1 MTLRGSAPCTLL
13 PAPSK
18 YMAFIQTLLLLF
30 VVFAAYKTWKRLNSG
45 DITGGQF
52 LFWSAVWLAVGLAT
66 IFPQWT
72 VVIANRFGV
81 GRGADF
87 VLYLA
92 VAFLLYR
99 SFKTSVKMRSLDR
112 HITSVVR
119 RNALEDSSHENSPDQ
134 L

>member
-1 MTLRGSAPCTLL
+1 
-13 PAPSK
+13 
-18 YMAFIQTLLLLF
+18 MAFIQTALLLF
-30 VVFAAYKTWKRLNSG
+30 VAFAAYKTWLRLNSG

-52 LFWSAVWLAVGLAT
+52 LFWSFLWLAVGLAT

-72 VVIANRFGV
+72 VVVANRFGV

-87 VLYLA
+87 VLYIA

-99 SFKTSVKMRSLDR
+99 SFKTSVKLRTMDR

-119 RNALEDSSHENSPDQ
+119 HNALKDSSDENSSD
-134 L
+134 LL